1 MCHSSVTIKIFC
13 TEHLNV
19 ANTLSKIIR
28 IIIVIIRVK
37 CRFVATRFACFFF
50 SVRLSRFA
58 RMWNKP
64 RKKFRKI
71 RTMNRR
77 FGWNTN
83 LGLELEIEKV
93 SKNCSKLKRKKKILK
108 IIYHHISRTHSDEYF
123 RSRVHKC
130 ARNSEKLAILGS
142 ERHQIFISKRKIY
155 PFLQ

>member
-83 LGLELEIEKV
+83 SGLELEIEKV
-93 SKNCSKLKRKKKILK
+93 SKNCSKLKRKKKFLK
-108 IIYHHISRTHSDEYF
+108 IIHHHISRTHSDEYF

-142 ERHQIFISKRKIY
+142 KRHQIFISKRKIY